1 MQGTGTVEVRVDM
14 KKIKTMQI
22 AGVLFFVAL
31 VILAVEADCPGA
43 RC

>member
-22 AGVLFFVAL
+22 AGVFVL
-31 VILAVEADCPGA
+31 CCVGHSCS
-43 RC
+43 